1 MDFGCKAYINL
12 VMLETILPTVSEKTG
27 MPRGSLTLLVKS
39 AHYYRK
45 DEAQVHGIL
54 KAEGAI

>member
-1 MDFGCKAYINL
+1 
-12 VMLETILPTVSEKTG
+12 MLETILPTVSEKTG

-45 DEAQVHGIL
+45 DEAKVHGIL